1 MIGILVQLLLSWLLL
16 WWIEKQSLSVLG
28 WQASAKRIWQLVAGF
43 ILAFTLAATYH
54 LIYGILT
61 GTHWQK
67 NLAFQYSDLFNGL
80 WWMLRSVL
88 YEELIFRGALFYI
101 ALKRLGVAKAL
112 WLSVIAFGIYHWF
125 SYGAFGQPI
134 QMIFIFLITA
144 AAGWMYSY
152 AFVKTGSLYVS
163 IGLHFGWN
171 VVGSLVFSQGSIGK
185 YILVPV
191 KDPSFQ
197 QNEWVSFLFMF
208 LYQFLVP
215 AFITW
220 LWLRNYDGEKRF
232 EKESS

>member
-1 MIGILVQLLLSWLLL
+1 MIGILVQLLLSGLLL

-28 WQASAKRIWQLVAGF
+28 WQPSRKRVFQLMIGF
-43 ILAFTLAATYH
+43 FLAMILATTYH
-54 LIYGILT
+54 LINGILT
-61 GTHWQK
+61 GIHWQK
-67 NLAFQYSDLFNGL
+67 NSAFLYSDIFNGL

-101 ALKRLGVAKAL
+101 ALKKLGVTKAL

-134 QMIFIFLITA
+134 QMIFIFLITG

-152 AFVKTGSLYVS
+152 AFIKTGSLYGT

-171 VVGSLVFSQGSIGK
+171 CVGSLVFSQGSIGK
-185 YILVPV
+185 YILIPV
-191 KDPSFQ
+191 KDPLFQ
-197 QNEWVSFLFMF
+197 PNEWVSFLFMF
-208 LYQFLVP
+208 FYQFLVP

-232 EKESS
+232 EKEKT